1 MPSVITKEP
10 PLQKLIQRYL
20 NGDSR
25 ACEQLLSHSEYR
37 RRVMRIAYKQTRGH
51 NNISWE
57 DAAQTADEKVF
68 QALKRRDFLP
78 ERGYFLPWA
87 ATVAKFAIIDLVR
100 KEKQRHLRSLDE
112 YIPGTDILLS
122 ETIADDFNLSDAVE
136 RADLVCQ
143 VKKAIATL
151 NQKHPNRGYLLL
163 WQGKVQ
169 GKTQTQIAADLGITQ
184 GAVSRRWRELIARI
198 AEKFGLLRSTAS
210 Q

>member
-1 MPSVITKEP
+1 MSSEIPKEP
-10 PLQKLIQRYL
+10 SLEKLIQRYL

-25 ACEQLLSHSEYR
+25 ACKQLLSHPEYR
-37 RRVMRIAYKQTRGH
+37 QRVTRIARRQTRGH

-78 ERGYFLPWA
+78 ERGDFLPWA

-100 KEKQRHLRSLDE
+100 KEKQRHCKSLDE
-112 YIPGTDILLS
+112 QIPGTDIRLS
-122 ETIADDFNLSDAVE
+122 DTIADNFDLSDAVE
-136 RADLVCQ
+136 RANLVCQ
-143 VKKAIATL
+143 VQEAIATL
-151 NQKHPNRGYLLL
+151 NQQYPNRGYLLL

-184 GAVSRRWRELIARI
+184 GAVSRRWKELIARI
-198 AEKFGLLRSTAS
+198 AEKFGLL
-210 Q
+210 